1 MKTRLK
7 QAVLVAVATV
17 ALIAFA
23 APFLW
28 PA

>member
-1 MKTRLK
+1 MKTRLR
-7 QAVLVAVATV
+7 QAMFVALATL
-17 ALIAFA
+17 ALIALA